1 MSRQRLRELV
11 VWVMAADFPLLYL
24 SAITP
29 GSASTTIATLAVMG
43 AAVVV
48 AALVY

>member
-1 MSRQRLRELV
+1 MSRQRLRDLV
-11 VWVMAADFPLLYL
+11 VWVIAADFPLLYL

-29 GSASTTIATLAVMG
+29 GSTTTTIATLAIMG
-43 AAVVV
+43 AAAVT